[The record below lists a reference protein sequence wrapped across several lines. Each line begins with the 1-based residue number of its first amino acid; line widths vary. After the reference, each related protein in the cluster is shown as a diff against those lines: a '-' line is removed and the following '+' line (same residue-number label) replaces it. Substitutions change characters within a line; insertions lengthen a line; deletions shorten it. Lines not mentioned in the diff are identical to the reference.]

1 MRIGLLSDTH
11 DRLDAVRALMQRMAD
26 EKVSVVLHAGDYCA
40 PFTVR
45 AIAEFQI
52 PLLGVFGNNDG
63 DREALTAAAQLGI
76 GSELYASPHSFEVG
90 GKQLLVVHD
99 LADVHER
106 SVAQHRVVV
115 HGGTHTAEM
124 RTRGDTLI
132 VNPGEGC
139 GWLFGEPTGAILD
152 LDTNV
157 VEFIK
162 LTGPEWKT
170 A

>member
-11 DRLDAVRALMQRMAD
+11 DRLDAVRALMQRMA
-26 EKVSVVLHAGDYCA
+26 EENVAVVLHAGDYCA

-45 AIAEFQI
+45 AITAFQI

-63 DREALTAAAQLGI
+63 DREALTAAAQSGI

-106 SVAQHRVVV
+106 SIAQHQVVV

-124 RTRGDTLI
+124 RSRGDTLI

-139 GWLFGEPTGAILD
+139 GWLYGEPTGAILD
-152 LDTNV
+152 LDTSV

-162 LTGPEWKT
+162 LTGPEWKL